1 MAGVRVEESP
11 QGRRVEP
18 EDRVQ
23 SGPASKPKLT
33 RKLPNDRLFAGRFLR
48 AAAPVT
54 GSSSRSRGQ
63 LATGSRMSA
72 AALIPVRLYQARLVG
87 AGALWTRAA
96 HSQRERHCIGVCP
109 LTSRRRQAKT
119 APRLV
124 SKRKMPFGLVSVSA
138 CVPVRPQV
146 TSPRELEDWYR
157 LAPLAASGRCRGSQ
171 TQRSEWSPGPS
182 KSDSASSSQTHA
194 AMCHVNLAAPP
205 STSN

>member
-54 GSSSRSRGQ
+54 GSTSRSREQ

-72 AALIPVRLYQARLVG
+72 PAL
-87 AGALWTRAA
+87 
-96 HSQRERHCIGVCP
+96 
-109 LTSRRRQAKT
+109 
-119 APRLV
+119 
-124 SKRKMPFGLVSVSA
+124 M
-138 CVPVRPQV
+138 PVRPNQ
-146 TSPRELEDWYR
+146 TR
-157 LAPLAASGRCRGSQ
+157 LAGRRVQEPSGREQRTPSVNVTVSECVHWPAVGARPRRRHGLSRRGRCRLVWCQSVPAC
-171 TQRSEWSPGPS
+171 RSGRRSLPL
-182 KSDSASSSQTHA
+182 
-194 AMCHVNLAAPP
+194 VNSRIGIDLLL
-205 STSN
+205 